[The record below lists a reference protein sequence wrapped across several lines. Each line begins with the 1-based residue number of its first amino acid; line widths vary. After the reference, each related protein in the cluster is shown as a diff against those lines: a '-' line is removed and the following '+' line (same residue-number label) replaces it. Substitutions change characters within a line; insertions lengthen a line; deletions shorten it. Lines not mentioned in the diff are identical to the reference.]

1 MFNSVKGA
9 SRDAFRCIYVDES
22 FYIIGGRGSEADS
35 QMIYRLQT
43 STWTWSGGGEL
54 NSKRRL
60 GIHILNPPA
69 AQKNSLSFQLI

>member
-9 SRDAFRCIYVDES
+9 SRDAYRCIYVDES

-35 QMIYRLQT
+35 QMIYRLHT

-60 GIHILNPPA
+60 GVHLFNLPA
-69 AQKNSLSFQLI
+69 AQETTLSFRPI